1 MCKALKIGT
10 DGLPTEI
17 AAAESTALV
26 VAVSGPN
33 KLLGRTTSG
42 AGGHEEIDISTTTEN
57 TTPVTGDWLLGS
69 TSSGVL
75 QRIDAGR
82 FGIGTI
88 ISPSQI
94 TSNQNNYN
102 PTGFDGADIV
112 RFSTNAL
119 RLITGFVAPTH
130 SRAKL
135 LYNIGS
141 ESIVITA
148 QDPSSS
154 AVNRIDARRDIVV
167 APNTSIVVWYD
178 SVSSRWRLVGQDEDR
193 LSFNKQIE
201 TVFSP
206 VDTVNVG
213 NSNQYDTS
221 SGSGGTTLVLAA
233 SSTIPASQR
242 VSTGTTSAGIGN
254 VYLRY
259 PFANSNFPV
268 FFRGRI
274 ITPSA
279 LSDGTNTYTL
289 IIGLIHGSFG
299 VSATPRGA
307 YLKYSHSVNS
317 GVWQCV
323 LSGASAES
331 TLTSGV
337 TMAITTVTEIVV
349 CMRPDSTAA
358 YWVNGSYIGDITT
371 NYPTNSPMIPVCA
384 IVKSVGTTER
394 FLSVTGM
401 EARET
406 R

>member
-1 MCKALKIGT
+1 MGKALKIGT

-42 AGGHEEIDISTTTEN
+42 EGGHEEIDISTTTEN

-75 QRIDAGR
+75 RRIDAGR
-82 FGIGTI
+82 FRIGTI

-94 TSNQNNYN
+94 TSNQNDYN
-102 PTGFDGADIV
+102 PTGFAGADIV

-130 SRAKL
+130 SRAKQ

-178 SVSSRWRLVGQDEDR
+178 SVSSRWRLEGQDEDR
-193 LSFNKQIE
+193 LCFNKQIE
-201 TVFSP
+201 TIFQP
-206 VDTVNVG
+206 VDPSKESPEYTTG
-213 NSNQYDTS
+213 
-221 SGSGGTTLVLAA
+221 SGSGGTTVFLAA
-233 SSTIPASQR
+233 SSTVPSSNR
-242 VSTGTTSAGIGN
+242 VSTGNTNSGIGS
-254 VYLRY
+254 VYHRNN
-259 PFANSNFPV
+259 FANSNFPI
-268 FFRGRI
+268 FFRARI
-274 ITPSA
+274 VTPSA
-279 LSDGTNTYTL
+279 LSDATDTYTL
-289 IIGLIHGSFG
+289 VIGLINGNFG
-299 VSATPRGA
+299 PGVNPNGA

-323 LSGASAES
+323 SRASGVET
-331 TLTSGV
+331 TLTASV
-337 TMAITTVTEIVV
+337 TVVVSTVTEIVV
-349 CMRPDSTAA
+349 CMRPDSTTA
-358 YWVNGSYIGDITT
+358 YWVNGTYVGEITT
-371 NYPTNSPMIPVCA
+371 NYGTNLPMRPVCSITKTA
-384 IVKSVGTTER
+384 GTTER
-394 FLSVTGM
+394 FLSVTGI